1 MAGPDLSSSAPADG
15 VVLVGVHGEHD
26 IASAPGLRTAIEEAF
41 ARSQH
46 VVVDLTPSTFVDST
60 VLGVLLGARK
70 RAQEEE
76 VGYAVVLEPT
86 SGDPAVRRILE
97 VTGLDELLLVPRGN
111 DTLVEMREEPASPL
125 GRIGHNPVA
134 DLLLHGRN
142 VESLRRLAELAETG
156 KPSPPTTRDRTGRAE
171 AG

>member
-60 VLGVLLGARK
+60 VLGVLLGARE
-70 RAQEEE
+70 RAREEE
-76 VGYAVVLEPT
+76 VGYAVVLDPGA
-86 SGDPAVRRILE
+86 GDPAVRRILE
-97 VTGLDELLLVPRGN
+97 VTGLDELLPVHGDRDAAVRAVAAPP
-111 DTLVEMREEPASPL
+111 DAS
-125 GRIGHNPVA
+125 GAPV
-134 DLLLHGRN
+134 
-142 VESLRRLAELAETG
+142 
-156 KPSPPTTRDRTGRAE
+156 
-171 AG
+171 